1 MRLEE
6 KEISII
12 KSIFKDIFGSGEI
25 YLFGSRIDDNK
36 KGGDIDLYL
45 VTNYDFNKELEFR
58 ILLQEK
64 LGEQKIDIVFSK
76 DKNRDIEKVA
86 LQGIKL

>member
-1 MRLEE
+1 MRLDK

-12 KSIFKDIFGSGEI
+12 KFTFKEVFQNGDI

-45 VTNYDFNKELEFR
+45 VTKYDFNKELEFR
-58 ILLQEK
+58 VLLQER
-64 LGEQKIDIVFSK
+64 LEDQKIDIIFSK

-86 LQGIKL
+86 LKGIKL

>member
-1 MRLEE
+1 MRLE
-6 KEISII
+6 KNEIFII
-12 KSIFKDIFGSGEI
+12 KSTFEKIFGSGDI

-45 VTNYDFNKELEFR
+45 ITNYDFNKELEFR